1 MPDYIV
7 LMISKIRQAW
17 NQNQGAAGLSIVKF
31 TIQRDGTLSDVSLF
45 KGSGNSVLDNA
56 AQRAVIVTRQLPP
69 LPGAFSNPTLTVRL
83 NFEYQ

>member
-1 MPDYIV
+1 
-7 LMISKIRQAW
+7 
-17 NQNQGAAGLSIVKF
+17 VKF
-31 TIQRDGTLSDVSLF
+31 TIERDGTLSDISLF
-45 KGSGNSVLDNA
+45 KSSGNSVLDNA